1 MAEFWRQLW
10 DFCRVTGDPGDEVLV
25 EGSDI
30 RRAIFFPNGRI
41 NYAENILQK
50 GGDDDALIFHG
61 EDGTR
66 RCWSWD
72 NLRARVAA
80 LQSALKAEGIA
91 AGDHVA
97 GIVANTPETAVAM
110 IAVASIGAVWSSCS
124 PDFGVNGI
132 LDRLAQIS
140 PKLLFC
146 TDGYYYNGKWHRTAE
161 KASEVAKAISS
172 VRRLVVLPYSGKCNS
187 NKFLHIATSLSQ
199 FTMPYSGSELE
210 FQRVDFNDPL
220 FVMFSSGTTG
230 LPKCMVHSVGGSLI
244 QHLKEHRLHCDIRPS
259 DRLLFFTTCGWM
271 MWNWLI
277 SGLASDA
284 TLILYDGSP
293 LFPESERLLEIVE
306 SEKVSH
312 FGASARYFETC
323 EKAGVTA
330 VGSHKLGRLR
340 TILSTGSPLSP
351 ESFKYIY
358 NSWKSDVCLSSISG
372 GTDILGCFAGG
383 SPVSPVY
390 AGECQKRLLGMDVRV
405 FDENGNSIEN
415 TPGELVCIAPHPS
428 MPIEFFNDP
437 EGEKYQTAYF
447 DEYPNVWTHGDW
459 AEITQNGG
467 LVFYGRSDATLNVDG
482 VRIGTSEIYRAVE
495 SLQEVEEALAIEVV
509 DNGRAKVSLYVR
521 LAGNQRL
528 SVELVDA
535 IREAVRDNASPRHVP
550 SMVFSVPELPRTK
563 SGKLAELAVKNI
575 IEGKPVKNVSALANP
590 ECLEHFMRIR

>member
-1 MAEFWRQLW
+1 M
-10 DFCRVTGDPGDEVLV
+10 
-25 EGSDI
+25 
-30 RRAIFFPNGRI
+30 
-41 NYAENILQK
+41 
-50 GGDDDALIFHG
+50 
-61 EDGTR
+61 
-66 RCWSWD
+66 
-72 NLRARVAA
+72 
-80 LQSALKAEGIA
+80 
-91 AGDHVA
+91 
-97 GIVANTPETAVAM
+97 
-110 IAVASIGAVWSSCS
+110 
-124 PDFGVNGI
+124 
-132 LDRLAQIS
+132 
-140 PKLLFC
+140 
-146 TDGYYYNGKWHRTAE
+146 
-161 KASEVAKAISS
+161 
-172 VRRLVVLPYSGKCNS
+172 LPYSGKCNS

-390 AGECQKRLLGMDVRV
+390 AGECQKRLLGMDVRT
-405 FDENGNSIEN
+405 FDENGNSVEN

-482 VRIGTSEIYRAVE
+482 VRIGTAEIYRAVE

-535 IREAVRDNASPRHVP
+535 IREAVRVNASPRHVP